1 MGAVQHQPGQVT
13 AHVCVP
19 GVGVQHIGVIGDR
32 GRHGQ
37 VGSQHPQGR
46 VRPGRPGLGMCD
58 GAVAGL
64 AHAVNIDFDELPE
77 LWDELGH
84 MDPSPAVDRWWVL
97 TSQQRQFHTSQ

>member
-1 MGAVQHQPGQVT
+1 MWWATLGATHPPPG
-13 AHVCVP
+13 
-19 GVGVQHIGVIGDR
+19 R
-32 GRHGQ
+32 GR
-37 VGSQHPQGR
+37 PA
-46 VRPGRPGLGMCD
+46 RPALGPR
-58 GAVAGL
+58 AAAAPGL